1 MSLFSK
7 GLVAVAV
14 ALAGS
19 QARSLISRI
28 EVDDLLEPM
37 GLMRRGVHWGPT
49 FAVLGAGIAV
59 GGSAVLLMAPKAAGT
74 LRERIMKNLEA
85 AGLPMEK
92 SETQSESQARVSTL
106 DDNHRSEG
114 IYGNP

>member
-49 FAVLGAGIAV
+49 FAVLGAGIVV
-59 GGSAVLLMAPKAAGT
+59 GGSAVLLMAPKTAGA
-74 LRERIMKNLEA
+74 LRERIKQNLEA
-85 AGLPMEK
+85 AGVPTDKLEP
-92 SETQSESQARVSTL
+92 ESDPQVRMSAM